1 MKKIIIVVICVLN
14 FIALVAS
21 AQGKTK
27 EERKDKEM
35 LNYSIEYI
43 PPILE
48 TDTAYTLLVKFYTK
62 VTAQQAETVVRSELD
77 RILKNSP
84 PKSDI
89 LTSAWYLPT
98 NKPND
103 ESPILLPDG
112 SSGLIYS
119 YKRGKILTTKEYSSA
134 ELPSPSVSKI
144 IIVKF
149 NDVQFQVNQD
159 GRAVVVGTTNL
170 PNGASIMI
178 WIRNK
183 NYGGAQSRATVNQGK
198 FISELFS
205 DRGNKLPSGEYE
217 VDISL
222 SIARLQSPE
231 VQIIIGQKG
240 ENLSGEFVHLDED
253 GGGGKWISFSKY
265 LIIP

>member
-1 MKKIIIVVICVLN
+1 MKKVIIVVICVLN
-14 FIALVAS
+14 FIPLIAS

-27 EERKDKEM
+27 ERKDKET
-35 LNYSIEYI
+35 LNYSIEYL

-48 TDTAYTLLVKFYTK
+48 ADTAHTLLVKFYTK
-62 VTAQQAETVVRSELD
+62 VTTQQAETVVRSELD

-89 LTSAWYLPT
+89 IASAWYLPT

-119 YKRGKILTTKEYSSA
+119 YKRGNILTTKEYSSA
-134 ELPSPSVSKI
+134 ELPSPNVSKL

-159 GRAVVVGTTNL
+159 GRAVVLGTTNL

-183 NYGGAQSRATVNQGK
+183 NYGGAQSTVTVNQGK

-222 SIARLQSPE
+222 SAARFQSPE
-231 VQIIIGQKG
+231 VQNIIGQKG
-240 ENLSGEFVHLDED
+240 ENLSGEFVRLTDLGAGNVVD
-253 GGGGKWISFSKY
+253 FSKN